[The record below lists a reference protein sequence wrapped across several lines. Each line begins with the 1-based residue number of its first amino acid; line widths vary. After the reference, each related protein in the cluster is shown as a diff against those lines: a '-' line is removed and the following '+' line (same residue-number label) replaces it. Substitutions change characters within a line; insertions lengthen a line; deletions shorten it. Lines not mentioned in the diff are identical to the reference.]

1 MSEVRAAP
9 RPLAI
14 GVVIATAAIFG
25 LTYGLVSPL
34 ISLNLVKRGL
44 GEGAIGLNAAM
55 YALGVLLVAVFLPRL
70 AARFG
75 LRSLSLTALAAA
87 AVVLALFPAAPWIW
101 LWFPLRFCLGLAS
114 ELLFVSSEAWLN
126 GMATEESRG
135 RTMAAYTAT
144 LSLGYAVGPMVLSVV
159 GTDGA
164 TAYLIGAGIT
174 LTAFAV
180 MALSRVHA
188 PRFDEPPTVRPLAY
202 LKLAPVGIAAT
213 ALNAAIETA
222 GLSFFA
228 IYAMHSGWNEPGAAR
243 LLSTLLVGAVLLQL
257 PIGWL
262 ADRVDRRRLLVSLAL
277 LAAGGALVWPLI
289 LPDPYLAYPAI
300 FLWGGVFV
308 GVYTIALAHVGG
320 RFSGGDLV
328 GIYAV
333 MSLAWGLGALLGPAT
348 AGLAMEAT
356 PQGLPLF
363 AAAACFGFAVLAWRL
378 RKGA

>member
-1 MSEVRAAP
+1 MSAREPP

-34 ISLNLVKRGL
+34 ISLNLIKRGL

-87 AVVLALFPAAPWIW
+87 AVVLALFPASPWIW
-101 LWFPLRFCLGLAS
+101 LWFPLRFCLGVAS

-144 LSLGYAVGPMVLSVV
+144 LSLGYAVGPMILSVV

-164 TAYLIGAGIT
+164 SAYLIGAGIT
-174 LTAFAV
+174 LAALAV
-180 MALSRVHA
+180 MALSKVRA
-188 PRFDEPPTVRPLAY
+188 PSFDEPPTVRPMAY
-202 LKLAPVGIAAT
+202 LKLAPVGIAST

-228 IYAMHSGWNEPGAAR
+228 IYAMHSGWSEPGAAR
-243 LLSTLLVGAVLLQL
+243 LLSTLLIGAVLLQL

-262 ADRVDRRRLLVSLAL
+262 ADRMDRRRLLIGLAL
-277 LAAGGALVWPLI
+277 LSAGGALIWPLI
-289 LPDPYLAYPAI
+289 LDTPYLAYPAI
-300 FLWGGVFV
+300 FLWGGIFV
-308 GVYTIALAHVGG
+308 GIYTIALAHVGG

-333 MSLAWGLGALLGPAT
+333 MSLAWGVGALLGPAT

-363 AAAACFGFAVLAWRL
+363 AAAACLGFAVLAWRL